1 MDSCESQECV
11 QGCGEHGECSNS
23 RCECDVGWYG
33 VCCKDSGDGRWGGFW
48 PFYRILYAVIFYAV
62 AAFALRQLMRGM
74 MLRRSLGCRRI
85 LLRLFRSPR
94 NLSVFLI
101 MCAAFLRGLWLSI
114 DPLSFHG
121 VMSRLSDRMLY
132 NIVFPLMYCVYCSV
146 LLVWSGLYQSVKNR
160 KELWSKVYRNFVVAM
175 MGVALM
181 LGLAFSAVQGLRIA
195 SGSFSSVAY
204 IAICAAVAF
213 IFFGLLFFGLLLN
226 KYIKSVEDEDETKS
240 SFPRKVSTQR
250 HPAESESQ
258 ELVAN
263 TSEESP
269 SFPPLVLLPSK
280 STALT
285 LYRTEMNVQSAESS
299 EMDSSEVWSV
309 TSQSSEWESRE
320 EHNRD
325 WSEWNSRIEPVEVA
339 YKGEKALSARP
350 VKAEDYV
357 VVLTRQDK
365 VILRRIIL
373 LSLLSAVIGLS
384 VVGLTVLLAI
394 NESMQRV
401 FTTIGLMFLVCGM
414 EFFAYLS
421 VLFIFTTQI
430 KVTSKENLHFISEI
444 ATKITKNPGKVKIP
458 PGFVALSKRLN
469 MYACAAP
476 EL

>member
-1 MDSCESQECV
+1 MDSCERQECA
-11 QGCGEHGECSNS
+11 QGCGEHGECSDS
-23 RCECDVGWYG
+23 KCECDVGWYG
-33 VCCKDSGDGRWGGFW
+33 ACCRDSGEGRWGGFW
-48 PFYRILYAVIFYAV
+48 PFYRILFSVVFYAV
-62 AAFALRQLMRGM
+62 AVVALRQLLRGM

-114 DPLSFHG
+114 DPLSFQE

-160 KELWSKVYRNFVVAM
+160 KELWSKVYRNFIVVMMCVAM
-175 MGVALM
+175 A
-181 LGLAFSAVQGLRIA
+181 LGLAFSACQGLRIA

-204 IAICAAVAF
+204 ITICAAVAF

-226 KYIKSVEDEDETKS
+226 KYIKSVEDDDEASS
-240 SFPRKVSTQR
+240 SFPSKGATLRR
-250 HPAESESQ
+250 PAESESV

-263 TSEESP
+263 SSEESP

-280 STALT
+280 SIALT
-285 LYRTEMNVQSAESS
+285 LYRAEVLPADCSQSQ
-299 EMDSSEVWSV
+299 DSSEVWTL
-309 TSQSSEWESRE
+309 TSQNSALRE
-320 EHNRD
+320 QQGS
-325 WSEWNSRIEPVEVA
+325 WSEWNSRIEPVEVIQ
-339 YKGEKALSARP
+339 KREKTAPRRAIG
-350 VKAEDYV
+350 AEDYV

-373 LSLLSAVIGLS
+373 LSLLSAVIGLG

-401 FTTIGLMFLVCGM
+401 FTTLGLMFLACGM
-414 EFFAYLS
+414 EFCAYLL

-430 KVTSKENLHFISEI
+430 KVKSKENLHFISEI
-444 ATKITKNPGKVKIP
+444 ATKIAKNPGKVTIP

-469 MYACAAP
+469 VYACAAP